1 MQSKRRMKIRKIRNR
16 RTDDVWLEAHWHL
29 CSKRLAHVVSDAS
42 DEVWS
47 AMT

>member
-16 RTDDVWLEAHWHL
+16 CADDVSPEAHWHL
-29 CSKRLAHVVSDAS
+29 CSMRLARVVSDAS